1 MWPQVGQ
8 YGNSKCEK
16 PKDDTAPT
24 KLASCYKSS
33 DSADSKQL
41 TFENHEWS
49 AHGSCSG
56 AANADD
62 FFGQICTLSQ
72 APLKVM
78 ATGTDLETATKALV
92 AAGYPLVNTDPTN
105 AQVEIGV
112 CAGADGKWVI
122 AAPKDFPS
130 KCGGSAPHPSPSP
143 PSPTPPSP
151 SPPSPSPPSPSPPS
165 PSPPSPSP
173 AGTCVPGQHGPKCS
187 SDGDCQKGGCKRC
200 ASSGFCTDQP
210 KENEAAVLV

>member
-151 SPPSPSPPSPSPPS
+151 SPPSPSPPSPSP
-165 PSPPSPSP
+165 